1 MTSLSFLF
9 SINDLEQAYLWIFDI
24 RKEYSHNC
32 DIWDLRHDWEKV
44 KYSILNSLNDG
55 SYQFDALR
63 RYHFED
69 KTISLWSSKDMI
81 ALKLI
86 TQMLGMVMK
95 DNIPKTCYHVKGH
108 GGLKHDVRQTH
119 KSLDQYQYVM
129 RSDIKSYYDSIRYD
143 SLMNIIEGYVKD
155 PILLNLT
162 YKALQRTETYGGLF
176 YDFDKKGIPMGSP
189 LSPLLGAIA
198 LIPLDLAISKTND
211 VFYARF
217 MDDWCILTKTKT
229 ALRKIVKKTHTI
241 LKSLHLDLHPMKTY
255 IGKISHGFNFLA
267 YYMDNKKILP
277 SKETIRRFDERA
289 FALYEQSLYPNDTLK
304 KYKKQKQ
311 ERDISNY
318 QVNEEAPLNDY
329 FKNVLSKIVK
339 NAENKPE
346 ILKRLRKYLNQWAR
360 WIKLGLT
367 DLEPFIKSVENH
379 LSTLSCIW
387 NKGDEL
393 SMIIYASIDVILF

>member
-1 MTSLSFLF
+1 
-9 SINDLEQAYLWIFDI
+9 
-24 RKEYSHNC
+24 
-32 DIWDLRHDWEKV
+32 
-44 KYSILNSLNDG
+44 
-55 SYQFDALR
+55 
-63 RYHFED
+63 
-69 KTISLWSSKDMI
+69 
-81 ALKLI
+81 
-86 TQMLGMVMK
+86 
-95 DNIPKTCYHVKGH
+95 
-108 GGLKHDVRQTH
+108 
-119 KSLDQYQYVM
+119 
-129 RSDIKSYYDSIRYD
+129 
-143 SLMNIIEGYVKD
+143 
-155 PILLNLT
+155 
-162 YKALQRTETYGGLF
+162 
-176 YDFDKKGIPMGSP
+176 
-189 LSPLLGAIA
+189 
-198 LIPLDLAISKTND
+198 
-211 VFYARF
+211 
-217 MDDWCILTKTKT
+217 
-229 ALRKIVKKTHTI
+229 
-241 LKSLHLDLHPMKTY
+241 MKTY

-346 ILKRLRKYLNQWAR
+346 ILKRLRKYLKQWAR

-387 NKGDEL
+387 NNGDEL
-393 SMIIYASIDVILF
+393 SMIIKDSIDVILF